1 MFQNPELCEEFPQ
14 LWNFTTGSVPF
25 VQPTLIYVF
34 NRSSH
39 QKYDPTHPYISIYH
53 IYRPHSHFSS
63 TFPGI
68 ISEICQKFQQK
79 LFFSFDG
86 FEMRR

>member
-39 QKYDPTHPYISIYH
+39 QKYDPTHPYIYLYIIY
-53 IYRPHSHFSS
+53 IVLILI
-63 TFPGI
+63 FPQPSLGLFL
-68 ISEICQKFQQK
+68 KFVK
-79 LFFSFDG
+79 NSNKNFSFLL
-86 FEMRR
+86 MALK